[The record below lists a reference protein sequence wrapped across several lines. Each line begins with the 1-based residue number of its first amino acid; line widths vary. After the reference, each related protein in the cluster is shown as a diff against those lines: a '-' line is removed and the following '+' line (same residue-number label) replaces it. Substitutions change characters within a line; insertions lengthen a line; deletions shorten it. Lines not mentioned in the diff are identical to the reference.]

1 MIRPLISCFFRIKL
15 PIQLVQNK
23 AVYHFTL
30 LKMSKFTLCI
40 VGVVCIVLLLS
51 TTQLKAQ
58 NVGLRAGM
66 NVSTIGGQELGYLA
80 RVGYHGGIFY
90 EHFLTETVSFHSEL
104 SYSLQGAAL
113 DPTRE
118 VRLNYHY
125 LNMPLVFRLYFLE
138 NVSFNLG
145 AQLSYLLSARLWSVF
160 GSMPQPDRRSI
171 DAALVLGFGYGLS
184 DQIGFGLHYNLGLLN
199 AIEAATTIERRHTN
213 QVLQISLYY
222 NF

>member
-1 MIRPLISCFFRIKL
+1 
-15 PIQLVQNK
+15 
-23 AVYHFTL
+23 
-30 LKMSKFTLCI
+30 MSKFTIYCLGI
-40 VGVVCIVLLLS
+40 VCSVLILTGTAL
-51 TTQLKAQ
+51 QAQ

-90 EHFLTETVSFHSEL
+90 EHFLTETVSLHSEL

-145 AQLSYLLSARLWSVF
+145 AQVSYLLSARLWSVF
-160 GSMPQPDRRSI
+160 GSLPQPDRRSF
-171 DAALVLGFGYGLS
+171 DAAAVLGFGYVLS
-184 DQIGFGLHYNLGLLN
+184 DNLGFGLQYNLGLLN
-199 AIEAATTIERRHTN
+199 AIEAATVLERRHTN

>member
-1 MIRPLISCFFRIKL
+1 MMKITIYYIGVFCCALIMNCT
-15 PIQLVQNK
+15 
-23 AVYHFTL
+23 A
-30 LKMSKFTLCI
+30 
-40 VGVVCIVLLLS
+40 
-51 TTQLKAQ
+51 LKAQ

-90 EHFLTETVSFHSEL
+90 EHFFSDMVSLHSEL

-125 LNMPLVFRLYFLE
+125 LNMPLVFRLYFLD

-145 AQLSYLLSARLWSVF
+145 GQISYLLSARLWSVF
-160 GSMPQPDRRSI
+160 GSMPQPDRRNI
-171 DAALVLGFGYGLS
+171 DAAVVLGFGYLLS
-184 DQIGFGLHYNLGLLN
+184 ENICFGLNYNMGLLN
-199 AIEAATTIERRHTN
+199 AIEASTIIERRHTN
-213 QVLQISLYY
+213 QVLQISMYY